1 MCKVFPAAFHRCQK
15 AMSESI
21 RPSPQPPS
29 ASGTARNHGASI
41 FAKAEARNTAWAAKT
56 PHQQLQYLD
65 AHNLVAKRQRERIAK
80 CPSKPPSP

>member
-1 MCKVFPAAFHRCQK
+1 MK
-15 AMSESI
+15 
-21 RPSPQPPS
+21 PQ
-29 ASGTARNHGASI
+29 AVKRAE
-41 FAKAEARNTAWAAKT
+41 AEARNTAWAAKT